1 MKEFVLAQ
9 DKDIYDHFH
18 LLNHQQKQALKETD
32 DKVEQM
38 DQMLL
43 EHEQNFVNDEQ
54 EPKEMSPDEMEKL
67 GYYYKYGIMFDKDD
81 KLIKM
86 TKK

>member
-1 MKEFVLAQ
+1 
-9 DKDIYDHFH
+9 
-18 LLNHQQKQALKETD
+18 
-32 DKVEQM
+32 
-38 DQMLL
+38 
-43 EHEQNFVNDEQ
+43 
-54 EPKEMSPDEMEKL
+54 MSPEDMEKL